1 MCCNIVF
8 CFKLFCFV
16 LNGLWLKLKI
26 SVCNNKFI
34 CMLCCCCCDGGCKPV
49 ISLLQLQ
56 QQQWKQKWG
65 TQRIRTICAAVA
77 WTAPWNGDRILHCH
91 HMHPPQRWARVTH
104 LYFLCSSFLPSL
116 LTVPHCGYWLK
127 ALGDQVSH
135 LAETLM
141 FWFSF
146 SLCMYFVFSF
156 ACWSYVFSLTCSY
169 CC

>member
-56 QQQWKQKWG
+56 QQQWQQKSG

-77 WTAPWNGDRILHCH
+77 WTAPWNGDRILHRH
-91 HMHPPQRWARVTH
+91 HMHATTALSKSHTFRFSV
-104 LYFLCSSFLPSL
+104 FLIFAITADSSTL
-116 LTVPHCGYWLK
+116 PHCGYGLK
-127 ALGDQVSH
+127 ALGNWVSH

-141 FWFSF
+141 LRFSF
-146 SLCMYFVFSF
+146 SLCV
-156 ACWSYVFSLTCSY
+156 
-169 CC
+169 